1 MICFN
6 LINIT
11 NFEND
16 NKFIPDKTIN
26 KIKIKQ
32 MIWYWNNN
40 NSFCMTQILK
50 THFLNYNLC

>member
-6 LINIT
+6 LNNIT

-32 MIWYWNNN
+32 MI
-40 NSFCMTQILK
+40 
-50 THFLNYNLC
+50 